1 MGISLVLHL
10 WRTVGLT
17 LQFRRNLEELL
28 QDWCPENGVA
38 ALLLEHP
45 TPGIYFPLVV
55 KPFSVGTDYYSLPL
69 RFTSS
74 SECAIRL
81 DEHTSLEQLVSR
93 GRLELTQPDLH
104 LPLRQELLP
113 LQSGKG
119 DGLKVILLRS
129 GPGDL
134 EPLDRSHQITL
145 NRLVPLACANW
156 IEHAHDLMTLPD
168 VRNLETL
175 SRDLVK
181 RLSDEEQDPPYFPI
195 LHAEVSTGPDSRQGR
210 FSSANLLSWNCF
222 LMDDQQGSPS
232 YIAEMPAVMRRTR
245 ATAWWD
251 DVTLRSDFSSMS
263 ETIKNASLKM
273 IDRVTVL
280 GHARFQGCSWW
291 AFARHDKDRQ
301 AMPAHLS
308 ADTTAGPIRPVLY
321 AGPKL
326 EKLTPANLVRRALT
340 VKPDEDD
347 VIMTIWMVS
356 EEQKVL
362 NIGFRAGRNIQILDH
377 AEIFDRHPMEIN
389 DYPPFRVRLSPLPQV
404 DRALIAERVRPV
416 LASAAR
422 AARKIDLA
430 GRMEQAFAPVREEL
444 HQGSWHEGHP
454 GAGLFMDGYHDV
466 ADWPVEELARCH
478 PRMQTLL
485 QNLLHEWTGR
495 DMQWSE
501 DACRSRYDCWHIRA
515 LKALAHDRL
524 HSSLLMALLAGSM
537 DDTSFLVADREICL
551 EGNVPWSD
559 VLAALQTVTT
569 EGNKFQFTQCYH
581 GREETLILRFSG
593 ELSELGVTAALTGRG
608 TEKRQGSFTR
618 ACSTLRRASQRFS
631 VEVTHEGAGGQEWGI
646 VMVFAERGL
655 AC

>member
-1 MGISLVLHL
+1 M
-10 WRTVGLT
+10 T

-69 RFTSS
+69 RFNSTS
-74 SECAIRL
+74 ERAVHL
-81 DEHTSLEQLVSR
+81 DENSSPEQLVYR

-104 LPLRQELLP
+104 FPLRQELLP
-113 LQSGKG
+113 LHDERG

-129 GPGDL
+129 APGKLDA
-134 EPLDRSHQITL
+134 LDRSHLGTL

-156 IEHAHDLMTLPD
+156 IEHAHDLMALPD

-175 SRDLVK
+175 TRDLIK

-195 LHAEVSTGPDSRQGR
+195 LHAEVTLDADGTQGR

-222 LMDDQQGSPS
+222 MMDDRKGIPP
-232 YIAEMPAVMRRTR
+232 YIPEMPAVMRKIR

-263 ETIKNASLKM
+263 ETIRSASLKM

-280 GHARFQGCSWW
+280 GHARYQGCSWW
-291 AFARHDKDRQ
+291 AFARHDKDRN
-301 AMPAHLS
+301 ATPADLVNND
-308 ADTTAGPIRPVLY
+308 ATGPIRPVLY

-326 EKLTPANLVRRALT
+326 ETFSPADLVRRALT

-347 VIMTIWMVS
+347 VLMTIWLVS
-356 EEQKVL
+356 EDRQAL
-362 NIGFRAGRNIQILDH
+362 NVGFRAGRRIQVLDH
-377 AEIFDRHPMEIN
+377 AEISDRHPMEIN
-389 DYPPFRVRLSPLPQV
+389 DFPPFRVRLSPLPQV

-422 AARKIDLA
+422 AARKIDLS
-430 GRMEQAFAPVREEL
+430 GRMELAFAPVRVEL
-444 HQGSWHEGHP
+444 HEGSWHEGHP

-466 ADWPVEELARCH
+466 ADWPEEELARCH
-478 PRMQTLL
+478 PRMMTLL
-485 QNLLHEWTGR
+485 RDLLHAWTGR
-495 DMQWSE
+495 DMQWSA
-501 DACRSRYDCWHIRA
+501 DTCRSRYDCWHIRA

-524 HSSLLMALLAGSM
+524 HSSLLMAMLAGSV

-551 EGNVPWSD
+551 EGNVPWSE

-593 ELSELGVTAALTGRG
+593 ELSELGVTAALTGQG

-618 ACSTLRRASQRFS
+618 ACSTLRRAAQRFS
-631 VEVTHEGAGGQEWGI
+631 VEVTHGSAGGQEWGI